1 MFDKT
6 DLVEALCFMTKLLLV
21 LLLNTVDKNGF
32 AQKNIIGFCYLGFV
46 MFKAAKNVDDFIGKR
61 LNEFAGNKLHVSG
74 KNN

>member
-32 AQKNIIGFCYLGFV
+32 AQKNIIGFCYLGKTCIYFH
-46 MFKAAKNVDDFIGKR
+46 I
-61 LNEFAGNKLHVSG
+61 E
-74 KNN
+74 